1 VKRLLGQKE
10 ETLDVLLEPTMTLE
24 EATEKIKESVGKMD
38 CEQRYRAVDEARTV
52 RDSVFEPSLH
62 FMLTGFL
69 HHAQAKL
76 CEKCPEHYQRLI
88 EKYRRK
94 YVFEKYSKP
103 FLE

>member
-1 VKRLLGQKE
+1 MSWYPGKLVKRLLGQKE

-24 EATEKIKESVGKMD
+24 EATEKIKESVEKMD
-38 CEQRYRAVDEARTV
+38 CEQLYRAVDEARTV

-76 CEKCPEHYQRLI
+76 CKECPEHYQRLI

-94 YVFEKYSKP
+94 Y
-103 FLE
+103 L